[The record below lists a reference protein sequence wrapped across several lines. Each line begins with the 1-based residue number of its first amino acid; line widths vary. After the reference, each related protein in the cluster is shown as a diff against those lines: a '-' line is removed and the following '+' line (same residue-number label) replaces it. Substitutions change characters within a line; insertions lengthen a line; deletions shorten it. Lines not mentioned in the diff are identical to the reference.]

1 MAKLG
6 IVANNKKRRKWF
18 PGSEYNLYNWNKVK
32 RKKKI
37 MCKSVLCSDLKAFT
51 FLLTKTLGILFLKNF
66 VTGLMVMNYSGR
78 WAILLV

>member
-32 RKKKI
+32 RKKK
-37 MCKSVLCSDLKAFT
+37 LCVNPFYAQT
-51 FLLTKTLGILFLKNF
+51 
-66 VTGLMVMNYSGR
+66 
-78 WAILLV
+78 